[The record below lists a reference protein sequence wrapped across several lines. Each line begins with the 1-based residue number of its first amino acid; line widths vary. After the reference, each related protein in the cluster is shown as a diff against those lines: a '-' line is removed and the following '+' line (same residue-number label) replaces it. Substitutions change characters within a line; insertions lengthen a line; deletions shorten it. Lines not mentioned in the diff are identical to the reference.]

1 MSPAELSGIAAGLL
15 IGLGLALV
23 LRRLPAFRQPTL
35 TDRLDPYVGDA
46 SPVARGASEFDRT
59 FTPFPTLER
68 VLRPYLGR
76 GADRL
81 ENILGGGNAIRRKLV
96 QAGLDITLQ
105 EFRVEQLLWGG
116 LGFAA
121 MFVLSLAR
129 VAFGSNPF
137 VLLLLCII
145 GFLVGIVGR
154 DRYLTHQ
161 VQVRDRKMVAEFP
174 TVAELLALAV
184 GAGEGPVA
192 ALERVARISGGEL
205 AREVRK
211 ALDDARAGASLVTAL
226 ERMSDAASLPVM
238 ARFVDGLAIAIE
250 RGTPLADVLRA
261 QAQDVRDVS
270 KRELME
276 SGGRKEV
283 AMMVPIV
290 FLVMPIT
297 ILFAMYPGAIS
308 LNFVS

>member
-1 MSPAELSGIAAGLL
+1 VSPAELSGLAAGLL
-15 IGLGLALV
+15 VGLGVALL
-23 LRRLPAFRQPTL
+23 LRRMPAFRRPTL
-35 TDRLDPYVGDA
+35 DDRVAPYVGDA
-46 SPVARGASEFDRT
+46 SPVARSAPIDRT

-68 VLRPYLGR
+68 LIRPYLAN

-81 ENILGGGNAIRRKLV
+81 ERILGGGGAIRRKLS

-105 EFRVEQLLWGG
+105 EFRVEQLIWGG
-116 LGFAA
+116 LGFGA
-121 MFVLSLAR
+121 MFVLSLFR
-129 VAFGSNPF
+129 VAFGSNPIL
-137 VLLLLCII
+137 LLLLCGI
-145 GFLVGIVGR
+145 GFLVGIVAR
-154 DRYLTHQ
+154 DRYLTRQ
-161 VQVRDRKMVAEFP
+161 VKKRDEKIVAEFP
-174 TVAELLALAV
+174 TVAEMLALAV

-192 ALERVARISGGEL
+192 ALERVARVSGGEL

-211 ALDDARAGASLVTAL
+211 ALDDARAGSSLVTAL
-226 ERMSDAASLPVM
+226 ERMSNDASLPVLS
-238 ARFVDGLAIAIE
+238 RFVDGFAIAIE

-276 SGGRKEV
+276 SGGRKEI

-290 FLVMPIT
+290 FLVMPVT
-297 ILFAMYPGAIS
+297 ILFAMYPGALS

>member
-1 MSPAELSGIAAGLL
+1 MNPAELSGLGAGLL
-15 IGLGLALV
+15 IGIGVALL
-23 LRRLPAFRQPTL
+23 LRRMPAFRRPTL
-35 TDRLDPYVGDA
+35 DDRVAPYVGDA
-46 SPVARGASEFDRT
+46 SPVARSAPSDRT

-68 VLRPYLGR
+68 LIRPYLSN

-81 ENILGGGNAIRRKLV
+81 ERILGGGALIRRKLS

-105 EFRVEQLLWGG
+105 EFRVEQLIWGG
-116 LGFAA
+116 IGFGA
-121 MFVLSLAR
+121 MFVLSLFR
-129 VAFGSNPF
+129 VAFGSNPIL
-137 VLLLLCII
+137 LLLLCGI
-145 GFLVGIVGR
+145 GFLVGIVAR
-154 DRYLTHQ
+154 DRYLTRQ
-161 VQVRDRKMVAEFP
+161 VKKRDEKIVAEFP
-174 TVAELLALAV
+174 TVAEMLALAV

-192 ALERVARISGGEL
+192 ALERVARMSGGEL
-205 AREVRK
+205 AREFRK
-211 ALDDARAGASLVTAL
+211 ALDDARAGSSLVAAL
-226 ERMSDAASLPVM
+226 EKMSSDASLPVLS
-238 ARFVDGLAIAIE
+238 RFVDGFAIAIE

-276 SGGRKEV
+276 CGGRKEI

-297 ILFAMYPGAIS
+297 ILFAMYPGALS